1 MNGLNNINANSGT
14 FEEID
19 VNTLVVNTSGTAP
32 TIADPLDY
40 SDNIAT
46 TEWVT
51 NHAGVGYVTINTS
64 QNITGEKTF
73 SNANT
78 IVSGN
83 LITNSIRSSS
93 GTTDI
98 NIGQNLTTGDI
109 NMGTTFIGPTMN
121 IALNWGSSSNSGQLA
136 LRGGS
141 FTLAS
146 TGNYNQSSGASFQ
159 TNISTN
165 QLDGV
170 MAIATLNNR
179 SGAININTGGTSTA
193 PINISSGTN
202 TNAPI
207 TIGSTAS
214 TTQTCNMNAITTFS
228 KIPSCSITAT
238 SANELVNLTTLNGA
252 ISTAGSGYVTLAGT
266 QTITGD
272 KTFTG
277 NNDFLSLEAS
287 IITNTGGIF
296 TPNIGS
302 IIATDP
308 ISIVPS
314 QSSGTCN
321 IATFATRSGTINIG
335 TGSSSTATVN
345 IATGGSSTSAVNIAT
360 GNSTKTVTVGGT
372 GTTLA
377 LNTKLIT
384 INTSSTA
391 GQSITHTSTSTT
403 GDDLRLT
410 ATGGY
415 LARIGEGSSA
425 DGLTLLG
432 VDSGTSIIKATTSAL
447 EIRADAGLTFTG
459 TIGSNNTF
467 SGTNTYTGT
476 TSFQNN
482 VTVQAGNTVRY
493 GSFAAGGSGID
504 LGQTNVNEITL
515 QLVTTADD
523 FIFRTSGGL
532 NMMTFDNFGITASF
546 PFAMSENFL
555 INQSTYPSTSTTQIG
570 YTITKTFGPSVLG
583 DTTGTFTVVGTGQAL
598 GTNKGVYLIT
608 CGFELTNSGSDTV
621 NNKALCL
628 SLSSASGTP
637 VNANG
642 AWEYYEEINDSMG
655 SAGTRYIGTLCGVY
669 IKTTTSAQTLYL
681 NGYANTSGSQTISAT
696 GNCSITRIG

>member
-1 MNGLNNINANSGT
+1 MNGLNNINANGGT

-51 NHAGVGYVTINTS
+51 NHAGVGYVTINTT
-64 QNITGEKTF
+64 QTLTGEKTF

-121 IALNWGSSSNSGQLA
+121 VALNWGSSSNSGNLS

-146 TGNYNQSSGASFQ
+146 TGNYNQSSGPTFV

-165 QLDGV
+165 QSTG
-170 MAIATLNNR
+170 ILNLGTAGAR
-179 SGAININTGGTSTA
+179 EGAININTGTTSIA

-214 TTQTCNMNAITTFS
+214 TTQTCDMNAITNFS
-228 KIPSCSITAT
+228 KIPSCAITAT
-238 SANELVNLTTLNGA
+238 SANELVNKTTLDNA
-252 ISTAGSGYVTLAGT
+252 ISTAGGSYVTTNTT

-272 KTFTG
+272 KTFNG
-277 NNDFLSLEAS
+277 YVDFLSLEAS

-321 IATFATRSGTINIG
+321 IATFATRTGTINIG
-335 TGSSSTATVN
+335 TGTSAKTMTIGGTATTTN
-345 IATGGSSTSAVNIAT
+345 INSLRTTISTSSTS
-360 GNSTKTVTVGGT
+360 GNSLTH
-372 GTTLA
+372 
-377 LNTKLIT
+377 
-384 INTSSTA
+384 SST
-391 GQSITHTSTSTT
+391 TTS

-415 LARIGEGSSA
+415 LARIGEGSSS
-425 DGLTLLG
+425 DGLTILG
-432 VDSGTSIIKATTSAL
+432 MDSGTSIIKATTSAL

-476 TSFQNN
+476 TSFQNL
-482 VTVQAGNTVRY
+482 VTVQAGNTIRY
-493 GSFAAGGSGID
+493 GSRSVGSPSGID
-504 LGQTNVNEITL
+504 LGQTNINEITL

-532 NMMTFDNFGITASF
+532 NMMTFNNFGITASF

-555 INQSTYPSTSTTQIG
+555 INQSTYPSTSTTQLG
-570 YTITKTFGPSVLG
+570 YTITKTFGPTVLG
-583 DTTGTFTVVGTGQAL
+583 DTTGTFTQVGTGQAL

>member
-1 MNGLNNINANSGT
+1 MNNYSNNTRSMNGLNNINANSGT

-19 VNTLVVNTSGTAP
+19 VNTLNVNVSGTAP

-64 QNITGEKTF
+64 QNITGEKTL
-73 SNANT
+73 SSANT

-83 LITNSIRSSS
+83 LINNSIRSSS

-121 IALNWGSSSNSGQLA
+121 VALNWGTSSNSGQLS

-146 TGNYNQSSGASFQ
+146 TGNYNQSSGATFV

-165 QLDGV
+165 QSTG
-170 MAIATLNNR
+170 ILNLGTAGAR
-179 SGAININTGGTSTA
+179 EGAININTGTTSIA
-193 PINISSGTN
+193 PINISSATN

-214 TTQTCNMNAITTFS
+214 TTQTCDMNAITNFS
-228 KIPSCSITAT
+228 KIPSCAITAT
-238 SANELVNLTTLNGA
+238 SANELVNLSTLNGA
-252 ISTAGSGYVTLAGT
+252 ITTAGSGYVTLAGA

-272 KTFTG
+272 KTFNG
-277 NNDFLSLEAS
+277 YVDFLSLEAS

-321 IATFATRSGTINIG
+321 IATFATRTGAINLG
-335 TGSSSTATVN
+335 TGTSAKTMTIGGTATTTN
-345 IATGGSSTSAVNIAT
+345 INSLRTTISTSSTS
-360 GNSTKTVTVGGT
+360 GNSLTH
-372 GTTLA
+372 
-377 LNTKLIT
+377 
-384 INTSSTA
+384 SST
-391 GQSITHTSTSTT
+391 TTS

-467 SGTNTYTGT
+467 SGTNTYTGI
-476 TSFQNN
+476 TSFNNN

-493 GSFAAGGSGID
+493 GSRSVGSPSGID
-504 LGQTNVNEITL
+504 LGQTNINEITL
-515 QLVTTADD
+515 KLVTTADD

-570 YTITKTFGPSVLG
+570 YTITKTFGPTVLG
-583 DTTGTFTVVGTGQAL
+583 DTTGTFTLVGSGQAL